1 MCVSETRGALPG
13 GARSW
18 LESPGAPSITKEPLI
33 SHHDHFADTRP
44 TRVHHP
50 LPNADRFALVIYS
63 FEYQG
68 ARFNG
73 SQVLLAP
80 TVVLL
85 GMMPHGVFVP
95 GQPMYFMAPVQFG
108 GGPQFIHD
116 DSDGDDD
123 DGLSDD
129 NDDGGDSL
137 RDFIDDSDDVL
148 SAGGL

>member
-1 MCVSETRGALPG
+1 MNPLICDVAVARPLRKPLLGRRPAVTRGHEHRLASMCVSETRGAPPG
-13 GARSW
+13 GARSR

-80 TVVLL
+80 TVVLT
-85 GMMPHGVFVP
+85 
-95 GQPMYFMAPVQFG
+95 A
-108 GGPQFIHD
+108 
-116 DSDGDDD
+116 
-123 DGLSDD
+123 
-129 NDDGGDSL
+129 
-137 RDFIDDSDDVL
+137 
-148 SAGGL
+148 ACCC

>member
-13 GARSW
+13 GARSR

-63 FEYQG
+63 STKGQDL
-68 ARFNG
+68 RQP
-73 SQVLLAP
+73 S

-85 GMMPHGVFVP
+85 GI
-95 GQPMYFMAPVQFG
+95 YKEPVQN
-108 GGPQFIHD
+108 QRLI
-116 DSDGDDD
+116 SQAAVET
-123 DGLSDD
+123 L
-129 NDDGGDSL
+129 
-137 RDFIDDSDDVL
+137 
-148 SAGGL
+148 AAA

>member
-13 GARSW
+13 GARSR

-68 ARFNG
+68 ARFKAAKYG
-73 SQVLLAP
+73 CTPCARVLRRS

-85 GMMPHGVFVP
+85 GI
-95 GQPMYFMAPVQFG
+95 YKEPVQN
-108 GGPQFIHD
+108 QRLI
-116 DSDGDDD
+116 SQAAVET
-123 DGLSDD
+123 L
-129 NDDGGDSL
+129 
-137 RDFIDDSDDVL
+137 
-148 SAGGL
+148 AAA